1 MRVSDGRF
9 AYFFARE
16 KVRRVWECNSQ
27 EQFGAQPQK
36 EESEMTVYET
46 TIGLEV
52 HMQINTKSKVFC
64 ECSTEFGAQ
73 PNSHTC
79 VICTSQPGAIPIL
92 NKKAVEAIIKTGL
105 ALGFRINK
113 QCTFARK
120 QYFYPDVP
128 KNYQITQ
135 SEPPLCSAGKL
146 VINVGG
152 KEKTVNITRI
162 HLEEDAGKL
171 VHEIGSRKLDYSLLD
186 LNRASVG
193 LMELVTEPELSSAE
207 EAFAFLTELKNI
219 VQYLGTSECSMEE
232 GKMRCDVN
240 VSIRPVGQ
248 QALGTRVEI
257 KNMNSFSGVVA
268 AIAYEAERQR
278 EVLTSGGKL
287 TQETRLWED
296 AEGVTKS
303 MRSKE
308 GALDYRYFPEPDLV
322 PFDLHDSFIDE
333 IRAQIPELPKAKK
346 ARFIAEYALS
356 DYDADYLTST
366 RPIADFYE
374 AALAASKDK
383 TASAKPLAN
392 WISTELSGKL
402 NADKREITDSPVSSE
417 KLAKLVSLI
426 LDGTI
431 SGKIAKT
438 VFDDMYAN
446 SSDPEVVVKAKG
458 LVQISDESAIIK
470 LCQEAITESPKAVA
484 EFKAGKERAVG
495 AIVGLV
501 MKKSKGQANPA
512 LVNKILLELLK

>member
-1 MRVSDGRF
+1 
-9 AYFFARE
+9 
-16 KVRRVWECNSQ
+16 
-27 EQFGAQPQK
+27 
-36 EESEMTVYET
+36 MTAYET

-64 ECSTEFGAQ
+64 ECSTEFGAE

-92 NKKAVEAIIKTGL
+92 NKKAVEAVIKTGL
-105 ALGFRINK
+105 ALGFTINK

-135 SEPPLCSAGKL
+135 AEPPLCSHGKIAIT
-146 VINVGG
+146 VDG
-152 KEKTVNITRI
+152 KEKILNITRI

-171 VHEIGSRKLDYSLLD
+171 VHEIGARKLDYSLLD

-193 LMELVTEPELSSAE
+193 LMELVTEPELTSAQ
-207 EAFAFLTELKNI
+207 EAEAFLTELKNI
-219 VQYLGTSECSMEE
+219 VQYLGASECSMEE

-248 QALGTRVEI
+248 TELGTRVEI
-257 KNMNSFSGVVA
+257 KNMNSISGIVA
-268 AIAYEAERQR
+268 AITYEAQRQK
-278 EVLTSGGKL
+278 EVLISGGKL
-287 TQETRLWED
+287 TQETRLWE
-296 AEGVTKS
+296 AEEGVTKS

-322 PFDLHDSFIDE
+322 PFNLPDSFIEE

-346 ARFIAEYALS
+346 TRFIAEYALS

-366 RPIADFYE
+366 RIIADYYE
-374 AALAASKDK
+374 TALAASKDK
-383 TASAKPLAN
+383 KAAAKPLAN
-392 WISTELSGKL
+392 WISTELNGKL
-402 NADKREITDSPVSSE
+402 NAEKKDICDSPVTSE
-417 KLAKLVSLI
+417 NLAKLIELI
-426 LDGTI
+426 LNGTI

-446 SSDPEVVVKAKG
+446 SSKPEDVVKAKG
-458 LVQISDESAIIK
+458 LVQISDESALIK
-470 LCQEAITESPKAVA
+470 LAQEAIDETPKAVA

-495 AIVGLV
+495 SLVGAV
-501 MKKSKGQANPA
+501 MKKSKGQANPQ
-512 LVNKILLELLK
+512 LVNKILLELLKK